1 MRMRFVDDTLTL
13 TFCNDDRLE
22 ASVGSGSESEAVGR
36 SSSFEAAAAAAAAAV
51 VVVEGAG
58 LEAGHWAMVVQLP
71 CLVDL
76 GMTWCFDGR
85 RKYVFEEISCP

>member
-22 ASVGSGSESEAVGR
+22 ASVGSGSESVAVGR
-36 SSSFEAAAAAAAAAV
+36 SSSFEAAAAAAA

-76 GMTWCFDGR
+76 GMTWCFDGP
-85 RKYVFEEISCP
+85 RKYGFEEISCR